1 MDKVYITKQE
11 MYDGIEKEAK
21 KLKSG
26 ANGPILTTLLWI
38 WIMWALIFLVIP
50 AFISLVLVV
59 VVYAPFYLVDQK
71 IIKRKY
77 NG

>member
-1 MDKVYITKQE
+1 

-26 ANGPILTTLLWI
+26 ANGPILTILLWI

-59 VVYAPFYLVDQK
+59 VVYAPVYLVDQK
-71 IIKRKY
+71 MIKRRY

>member
-1 MDKVYITKQE
+1 

-26 ANGPILTTLLWI
+26 DNGPILTVLLWI
-38 WIMWALIFLVIP
+38 WIMWALVFLVIP
-50 AFISLVLVV
+50 IFISFILLIVI
-59 VVYAPFYLVDQK
+59 YAPFYIIDQK
-71 IIKRKY
+71 ILKRRD